1 MKNDRDSRYSRSIGA
16 SKRACV
22 VIPGGVNSNIRLVS
36 QPCPLTFSRAAG
48 SRIWDIDGNEYIDF
62 AMGMG
67 PHILGHNPPAVIEAV
82 RKSLELG
89 QLFGGQSEFETEL
102 AESLISI
109 IPWIEQIRIGMS
121 GTEMNLLALRIARA
135 YTGRQKIVR
144 FVGHYHGWLDPIFV
158 GSAAVSPMS
167 MDSLTHGQSR
177 AAASDVILLDWNDI
191 EQISRTLQT
200 DKDVAAVIME
210 PIMCNTGLI
219 QPKPGY
225 LEFVRKACSSVGAVL
240 IIDEVITGF
249 RIGLTGAQGS
259 FGVHGDIT
267 VYAKAIG
274 SGFPVAVLG
283 GSVEILANV
292 GNGQINHSGTYN
304 AGVTA
309 VVAAC
314 ATLQELRKVDLFS
327 KIAVTGQ
334 SLIKSL
340 TGLRTASGSELQAE
354 GPGTMF
360 QLRFGPSGGITDL
373 ASSRSRSDADLL
385 SRFIRAWQD
394 QGVRTTSRGLCF
406 ISSAHSESDVDF
418 VVEAAKRA
426 LATV

>member
-1 MKNDRDSRYSRSIGA
+1 MVGDRRYTRSIA
-16 SKRACV
+16 AYKRAGA
-22 VIPGGVNSNIRLVS
+22 VIPGGVNSNVRLVS
-36 QPCPLTFSRAAG
+36 QPCPLTFTRAAG

-82 RKSLELG
+82 RKSLEFG
-89 QLFGGQSEFETEL
+89 QLFGGQSEYETQL
-102 AESLISI
+102 AETLVSI
-109 IPWIEQIRIGMS
+109 IPWMEQVRIGMS

-144 FVGHYHGWLDPIFV
+144 FAGHYHGWLDPLLLSSV
-158 GSAAVSPMS
+158 ASPPLS
-167 MDSLTHGQSR
+167 MDSLTQGQSR
-177 AAASDVILLDWNDI
+177 AAASDVVLLDWNDV
-191 EQISRTLQT
+191 EQISQTLET

-225 LEFVRKACSSVGAVL
+225 LEYVRDVCHSAGALL
-240 IIDEVITGF
+240 IVDEVITGF
-249 RIGLTGAQGS
+249 RMGLTGAQGH

-274 SGFPVAVLG
+274 SGFPVAALG
-283 GSVEILANV
+283 GSTEMLANV

-304 AGVTA
+304 NGVTA
-309 VVAAC
+309 MVAAC
-314 ATLQELRKVDLFS
+314 ATLQELRRLDPFS
-327 KIAVTGQ
+327 QIKATGQ

-340 TGLRTASGSELQAE
+340 TGLHTASGTELQAE
-354 GPGTMF
+354 GPGAMF
-360 QLRFGPSGGITDL
+360 QLRFGSPGGITDL
-373 ASSRSRSDADLL
+373 ASSRSRSNADLL
-385 SRFIRAWQD
+385 SCFIHAWQD

-406 ISSAHSESDVDF
+406 VSSAHSESDVDF
-418 VVEAAKRA
+418 VLEAAKRA
-426 LATV
+426 LAKV